1 MADKI
6 LVVDDDENNVWL
18 VSTILKHNGFEV
30 VEAFSAE
37 EGLRAAY
44 QLQPDLVLLDIMM
57 PNMDGWEVCSRLR
70 ELSEVPIIF
79 LSAKTNIK
87 DVVRGLE
94 EGADDYIMKPF
105 DNQELI
111 ARVKA
116 HLRRKPQSKETIEEL
131 TMDNGNFG
139 INFLKREVTVR
150 GQMIDLTPKEYDL
163 LATLIRN
170 IGRVVT
176 RSELVRQAWGPE
188 YTDANESLKLYV
200 HYLRRKIETDPDSPR
215 YVLTSRGVGYRFA
228 DL

>member
-200 HYLRRKIETDPDSPR
+200 HYLRRKQTRIAR
-215 YVLTSRGVGYRFA
+215 AMY
-228 DL
+228 

>member
-131 TMDNGNFG
+131 SMDNGNFG

-200 HYLRRKIETDPDSPR
+200 HYLRRKIETDPDTPR